1 MSRTITAWLWW
12 VLTAGCASAGGASA
26 GGASV
31 RAVPGGAVVSRSV
44 GRDDRLV
51 VRAHDDVFGVAVSSR
66 HVFALSTGGLAT
78 FDRVF
83 DRWLEPSVQVA
94 EALQL
99 AGTSRARFPVMAA
112 DPIEEAVWIG
122 VPGGVVIY
130 RPRVE
135 QVVRVPVIGEP
146 DVMAFARGG
155 DGDAYVRSGGQ
166 WSRVSRAGFASLLP
180 GGPGNVL
187 LQMST
192 PLEAVYARH
201 PALRAQLPFLVRDAD
216 GATMA
221 ARITTAAIAPDRPSE
236 VWVGTIGD
244 GLWQVDA
251 GMQQA
256 RVMTYGVRDAD
267 IGALAIGAEG
277 VWSAGQGSARAF
289 ALSFVHRDLQQFAR
303 RAHRGFANTSG
314 MRVQQLVVRGL
325 HAWLATDRGLWRLPL
340 EGRDARLSQ
349 WRVSNGLPDDQVLVV
364 LPRLEGAWVGT
375 RRGLAFVPDAVEGE
389 ESSAVQRL
397 GFDGEPVR
405 ALAMVGDRLFVGT
418 PSGLFVREA
427 RAVGTAAHRVPGVL
441 PRPVSALAWHDS
453 VLLVVSE
460 RAAELRTLTD
470 AGQGDGV
477 GSDVTAAVD
486 LAMTDI
492 GVPLR
497 AHVDARSLWI
507 AGPVGVLAW
516 RRDRLMDAPR
526 LLRAGAE
533 LPAPVTD
540 LVVGETWAW
549 VGTREGVVRVR
560 LAAEGGLP

>member
-1 MSRTITAWLWW
+1 MRRAILAGLLLA
-12 VLTAGCASAGGASA
+12 LTSGCAS
-26 GGASV
+26 V
-31 RAVPGGAVVSRSV
+31 QAVPGGAVVSRSI

-66 HVFALSTGGLAT
+66 HVFALSSGGLAT

-83 DRWLEPSVQVA
+83 ERWLEPSAQVA

-99 AGTSRARFPVMAA
+99 AGTSRARFMVMTA
-112 DPIEEAVWIG
+112 DPVEEAVWIG

-135 QVVRVPVIGEP
+135 QVVRVAVIGEP
-146 DVMAFARGG
+146 EVIAFAREGGG
-155 DGDAYVRSGGQ
+155 DAFVRSGGQ
-166 WSRVSRAGFASLLP
+166 WSRVSRAGFSAPLP
-180 GGPGNVL
+180 GGPGNVT
-187 LQMST
+187 LQLPM

-201 PALRAQLPFLVRDAD
+201 PSLRAQLPFLLRDAE

-221 ARITTAAIAPDRPSE
+221 ARITTAAMAPDRPSE

-256 RVMTYGVRDAD
+256 RALTYGVRDAD
-267 IGALAIGAEG
+267 IGALASGADG

-289 ALSFVHRDLQQFAR
+289 GLSFVHHDLQQFDR

-314 MRVQQLVVRGL
+314 MRVQQLVVRGRV
-325 HAWLATDRGLWRLPL
+325 AWLATDRGLWRLPL
-340 EGRDARLSQ
+340 EGRDAPLEQ
-349 WRVSNGLPDDQVLVV
+349 WRVSNGLPDDLVLAV

-375 RRGLAFVPDAVEGE
+375 RRGLAFVPEAEPGSVLAVQPLGFEGE
-389 ESSAVQRL
+389 A
-397 GFDGEPVR
+397 VR
-405 ALAMVGDRLFVGT
+405 ALALVGEQLYVGT
-418 PSGLFVREA
+418 PSGLFVRESRALGTTA
-427 RAVGTAAHRVPGVL
+427 RRVPGVL

-453 VLLVVSE
+453 VLLVVSD

-470 AGQGDGV
+470 AGRGEGV
-477 GSDVTAAVD
+477 GSDTLTRVE
-486 LAMTDI
+486 LAFAEI
-492 GVPLR
+492 GAPVR
-497 AHVDARSLWI
+497 AHVDARSVWI
-507 AGPVGVLAW
+507 AGTAGVLVW
-516 RRDRLMDAPR
+516 RRDRLRDAPR

-533 LPAPVTD
+533 LPGPATD

>member
-1 MSRTITAWLWW
+1 MSRSIAALLLCAVVT
-12 VLTAGCASAGGASA
+12 GCAS
-26 GGASV
+26 V
-31 RAVPGGAVVSRSV
+31 QAVPGGAVVSRSF

-51 VRAHDDVFGVAVSSR
+51 VRAHDDVFAVAASSR

-83 DRWLEPSVQVA
+83 ERWLEPSAQVA
-94 EALQL
+94 EAFEL
-99 AGTSRARFPVMAA
+99 AGTSRARFMVMTA

-135 QVVRVPVIGEP
+135 QVVRVQVIGEP
-146 DVMAFARGG
+146 EVIAFARGG
-155 DGDAYVRSGGQ
+155 DPDAFVRSGGQ
-166 WSRVSRAGFASLLP
+166 WSRISRAGFASPLP
-180 GGPGNVL
+180 AGPGTAT
-187 LQMST
+187 LQLPMS
-192 PLEAVYARH
+192 LEAVYARH
-201 PALRAQLPFLVRDAD
+201 PALRAQLPFLLRDAA
-216 GATMA
+216 GASMA
-221 ARITTAAIAPDRPSE
+221 ARITSAAIAPDRPSE
-236 VWVGTIGD
+236 VWVGTLGD

-256 RVMTYGVRDAD
+256 RALTYGVRDAD
-267 IGALAIGAEG
+267 IGALAIGADG

-289 ALSFVHRDLQQFAR
+289 GLSFVHHDLQQFAR

-325 HAWLATDRGLWRLPL
+325 SAWLATDRGLWRLPL
-340 EGRDARLSQ
+340 EGRDVPLSQ
-349 WRVSNGLPDDQVLVV
+349 WRVSSGLPDDVVLSV
-364 LPRLEGAWVGT
+364 LPRLEGTWVGT
-375 RRGLAFVPDAVEGE
+375 RRGLAFVSDAEPGIVE
-389 ESSAVQRL
+389 SPVQRL
-397 GFDGEPVR
+397 GFEGEAVR
-405 ALAMVGDRLFVGT
+405 ALAIVGDRLYVGT

-427 RAVGTAAHRVPGVL
+427 RAVGATAQRVHGVL

-460 RAAELRTLTD
+460 RAAELRTLTE
-470 AGQGDGV
+470 AGQGEGV
-477 GSDVTAAVD
+477 GSDS
-486 LAMTDI
+486 LARVELAFAELGMP
-492 GVPLR
+492 VR
-497 AHVDARSLWI
+497 AHVDARTLWI
-507 AGPVGVLAW
+507 AGTAGVLVW
-516 RRDRLMDAPR
+516 RRDRLLEAPR

-540 LVVGETWAW
+540 LVVGDTWAW